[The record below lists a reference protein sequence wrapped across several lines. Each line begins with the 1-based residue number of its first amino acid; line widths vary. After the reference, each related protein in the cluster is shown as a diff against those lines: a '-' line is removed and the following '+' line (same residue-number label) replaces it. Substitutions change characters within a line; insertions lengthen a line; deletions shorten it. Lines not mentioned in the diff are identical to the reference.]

1 MSMDETPIAEADQ
14 NRIRDDALSII
25 AAHQDA
31 WARAA
36 VQHPE
41 NARFFDLLR
50 RTLARREA
58 DAPSLAREA
67 ARFLGEVQGA
77 RYREAMADLDFQL
90 ARRELNFLL
99 VLLAAIVENRRLARL
114 ERARG
119 RLGDVEWTLRV
130 ERIRRNLSTVD
141 RLTGEGG
148 YLTRPPEFEF
158 MTDLSSQVS
167 GDLARAILR
176 SLRARRRDVLR
187 QFARFLP
194 RYGLDAARRNWF
206 RLLVVSVVFGWLV
219 NFITETA
226 HVATFTLLGLALLAI
241 GKLGPIVFEKLLAR
255 RWLEAHRAA
264 LRRATFRLYRAY
276 AEFIP
281 DRAFLDAMHELSEEK
296 VRRELWPAAPEESPA
311 PSA

>member
-1 MSMDETPIAEADQ
+1 MSRDETLIAEADQ
-14 NRIRDDALSII
+14 NQIRDHALSII
-25 AAHQDA
+25 ATHQGA

-36 VQHPE
+36 EQHPE
-41 NARFFDLLR
+41 NARFFALLQ

-67 ARFLGEVQGA
+67 ARFLVEIRDA
-77 RYREAMADLDFQL
+77 RYREATADLDFQL

-130 ERIRRNLSTVD
+130 ERIRRQLATVG
-141 RLTGEGG
+141 RLTGESG
-148 YLTRPPEFEF
+148 YLTQPPEFEF
-158 MTDLSSQVS
+158 MTDWSSQVS
-167 GDLARAILR
+167 NDLARAILG
-176 SLRARRRDVLR
+176 SLRGRRRDVAR
-187 QFARFLP
+187 QIAHFLP

-206 RLLVVSVVFGWLV
+206 RLLVVSLVFGWLV
-219 NFITETA
+219 NFIMQLA
-226 HVATFTLLGLALLAI
+226 QVSTFTLLGLGLLAI

-276 AEFIP
+276 AEFLP
-281 DRAFLDAMHELSEEK
+281 DRAFLDAMHELSEEQ
-296 VRRELWPAAPEESPA
+296 VRRALWPAASEDT
-311 PSA
+311 SA